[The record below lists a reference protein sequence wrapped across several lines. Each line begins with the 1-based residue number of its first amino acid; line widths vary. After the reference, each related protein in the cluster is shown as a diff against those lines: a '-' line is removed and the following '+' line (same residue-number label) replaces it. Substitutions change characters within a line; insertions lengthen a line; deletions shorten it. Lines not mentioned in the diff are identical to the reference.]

1 MSRRCRASYTMI
13 RTRRFRGGGM
23 ETPPP
28 VVAIADVI
36 DYNAHV
42 DERAPSISLDAKNVV
57 RELVHRK
64 ELQAGDLL
72 VYRDGEG
79 VWDGIDWGRVL
90 AGGDVEF
97 VALLSEDVSEAMQM
111 MRDWNHRRGQ
121 ANEAV

>member
-23 ETPPP
+23 ETAPP

-36 DYNAHV
+36 DYNVHV

-121 ANEAV
+121 ANEVV

>member
-23 ETPPP
+23 ETAPP

-36 DYNAHV
+36 DYNVNV

-121 ANEAV
+121 ANEVV